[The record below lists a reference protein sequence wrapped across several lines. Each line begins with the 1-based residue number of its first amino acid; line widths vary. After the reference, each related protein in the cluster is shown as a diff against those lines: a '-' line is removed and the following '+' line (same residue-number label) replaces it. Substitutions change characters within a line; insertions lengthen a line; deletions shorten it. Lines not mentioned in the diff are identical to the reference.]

1 MCNHS
6 ADADRCIYV
15 YTYQIYYKL
24 FTDIW
29 NSRSRVAATQGL
41 LILIKIKELIKV
53 ESRMMQSPVNLSQL
67 AKKKVTS
74 FLQQDYVLLASA

>member
-1 MCNHS
+1 M
-6 ADADRCIYV
+6 
-15 YTYQIYYKL
+15 
-24 FTDIW
+24 
-29 NSRSRVAATQGL
+29 AATQGL